1 MTFHPEKK
9 KNSTCPSCPS
19 NLSRIF
25 PVRKNPKNKSKKKS
39 EKSPEPSPG
48 APGRRA
54 LLLLHFFGGL
64 LGHLQVRLEAGFG
77 DFLVDYDG
85 LWYDVDIYICIIY
98 ILYYIHIIVYI
109 VDFDISLI
117 YNYIHIYIYD
127 RMMIIPQRN
136 HMEIMVLKLG
146 EMGLLRNWFATSPRF
161 LVFTSDF
168 STSAIYAIT
177 IISRW
182 F

>member
-1 MTFHPEKK
+1 MGKCSGNSERPFFNSSNDIPSEKK

-85 LWYDVDIYICIIY
+85 L
-98 ILYYIHIIVYI
+98 
-109 VDFDISLI
+109 
-117 YNYIHIYIYD
+117 
-127 RMMIIPQRN
+127 
-136 HMEIMVLKLG
+136 
-146 EMGLLRNWFATSPRF
+146 
-161 LVFTSDF
+161 
-168 STSAIYAIT
+168 
-177 IISRW
+177 
-182 F
+182 